1 MNKISISLAL
11 AALLMYGC
19 SDKPE
24 ESSSTTTAAPAEV
37 TKPAVNEDAIEEN
50 LYGTTTK
57 QVAPQAAAPQAKAA
71 EVTTIPHTGTV
82 LETMDAAG
90 YTYAKIKEGDNVYWI
105 AGPKTSV
112 SVGNTISFTEQMVMQ
127 DFTSKTLNRTFDYL
141 VFANTIV
148 PADAHTAATQKT
160 AATPVAAAA
169 ALPAS
174 KEAHNCED
182 CGSKD
187 ASQKKPQATQQV
199 VAPHGDMA
207 AAATTE
213 IINIEKLPDG
223 FTIEELYAQKSD
235 LNGTVVSFNAKV
247 VKVSKNIMGKD
258 WIHLQ
263 DGSTA
268 NDITATGLNTTVNV
282 GDTVTAKGTLKTDVD
297 FGYGYFFPVIMEE
310 STFSIQ

>member
-1 MNKISISLAL
+1 MSLAL

-24 ESSSTTTAAPAEV
+24 ESSNTTAAPAEV
-37 TKPAVNEDAIEEN
+37 ATPVVNEDAIEEN

-57 QVAPQAAAPQAKAA
+57 QVATQAATPQEQAA

-105 AGPKTSV
+105 AGPKTTV
-112 SVGNTISFTEQMVMQ
+112 AVGDAISFTEQMVMK
-127 DFTSKTLNRTFDYL
+127 DFTSKTLNKTFDYL

-148 PADAHTAATQKT
+148 PADAHTAA
-160 AATPVAAAA
+160 AAHKAA

-174 KEAHNCED
+174 KEAHNCDD

-187 ASQKKPQATQQV
+187 SNSSQKKPQATQQAV
-199 VAPHGDMA
+199 SPHGDMT
-207 AAATTE
+207 AAATAE
-213 IINIEKLPDG
+213 IIKIEKLPNG
-223 FTIEELYAQKSD
+223 FTIEELYTQKSD

-247 VKVSKNIMGKD
+247 IKVSKNIMGKD
-258 WIHLQ
+258 WVHLQ

-310 STFSIQ
+310 STFTVK

>member
-1 MNKISISLAL
+1 MNKISMSFAL

-24 ESSSTTTAAPAEV
+24 ETSSTTTAPTEV
-37 TKPAVNEDAIEEN
+37 AQPTANEDAIEEN

-57 QVAPQAAAPQAKAA
+57 QVTPQAAAASQTKAA
-71 EVTTIPHTGTV
+71 DVTTIPHTGTV

-90 YTYAKIKEGDNVYWI
+90 YTYAKIKEGDNAYWI
-105 AGPKTSV
+105 AGPKTSIEAGDV
-112 SVGNTISFTEQMVMQ
+112 ISFTEQMVMK
-127 DFTSKTLNRTFDYL
+127 DFTSKTLNKTFDYL

-148 PADAHTAATQKT
+148 PADAHAATTAHQ
-160 AATPVAAAA
+160 AAT
-169 ALPAS
+169 LPAS

-187 ASQKKPQATQQV
+187 ANSSQSTTQA
-199 VAPHGDMA
+199 ASPHGTNTTA
-207 AAATTE
+207 AETITV
-213 IINIEKLPDG
+213 EKLPNG
-223 FTIEELYAQKSD
+223 LTIKEIYAQKSD

-247 VKVSKNIMGKD
+247 IKVSKNIMGKD

-268 NDITATGLNTTVNV
+268 DDITVTGLNTTVNV
-282 GDTVTAKGTLKTDVD
+282 GDIVTAKGTLKTDVD
-297 FGYGYFFPVIMEE
+297 FGYGYFFPVIVEE
-310 STFSIQ
+310 STFTAK

>member
-1 MNKISISLAL
+1 MNKISMSLAL
-11 AALLMYGC
+11 AALLMHGC

-24 ESSSTTTAAPAEV
+24 ESSAATAAPAEI

-57 QVAPQAAAPQAKAA
+57 EVVSQTTAPHENAA

-90 YTYAKIKEGDNVYWI
+90 YTYAKINEGGNIYWI
-105 AGPKTSV
+105 AGPKTV
-112 SVGNTISFTEQMVMQ
+112 IAAGDVISFTEQMVMK
-127 DFTSKTLNRTFDYL
+127 DFTSKTLNKTFDYL

-148 PADAHTAATQKT
+148 PADAHAA
-160 AATPVAAAA
+160 AAAHKAA
-169 ALPAS
+169 ALPAK
-174 KEAHNCED
+174 KEAHNCDD

-187 ASQKKPQATQQV
+187 ANSSKKPQTSQAPV
-199 VAPHGDMA
+199 PHGENA
-207 AAATTE
+207 AE
-213 IINIEKLPDG
+213 IIKVEKLPNG
-223 FTIEELYAQKSD
+223 FTIEELYAQKND

-268 NDITATGLNTTVNV
+268 SDITATGLNTTVSV

>member
-1 MNKISISLAL
+1 MNKISMSFAL

-24 ESSSTTTAAPAEV
+24 ESAKTTAAPAEA
-37 TKPAVNEDAIEEN
+37 TKPVVNEDAIEEN

-57 QVAPQAAAPQAKAA
+57 QVATAQAAMPQDKAA

-90 YTYAKIKEGDNVYWI
+90 YTYAKIKEGDNTYWI
-105 AGPKTSV
+105 AGPKTTV
-112 SVGNTISFTEQMVMQ
+112 AAGDVISFTEQMVMK
-127 DFTSKTLNRTFDYL
+127 DFTSKTLNKTFDYL

-148 PADAHTAATQKT
+148 PADTHAAAAAHK
-160 AATPVAAAA
+160 AA

-174 KEAHNCED
+174 KEAHNCDD
-182 CGSKD
+182 CGSND
-187 ASQKKPQATQQV
+187 ANGTQKSQTAQA
-199 VAPHGDMA
+199 APSTD
-207 AAATTE
+207 TVTE
-213 IINIEKLPDG
+213 VIKVEKLPNG
-223 FTIEELYAQKSD
+223 FTIEELYTQKND

-247 VKVSKNIMGKD
+247 IKVSKNIMGKD
-258 WIHLQ
+258 WVHLQ

-268 NDITATGLNTTVNV
+268 NDITATGLNTTVSV

-310 STFSIQ
+310 STFTIQ